1 MSAEVRAELRTGL
14 AVIGGCLLA
23 AVVVAVLWRSLAPLP
38 HLVKRTD
45 GIYLTGGQDEVAIA
59 ADGWF
64 AACSATT
71 GLVAALVV
79 FARMRQA
86 RLGPLLGLVI
96 GGIAGAVLA
105 WRLGGLLG
113 PGAIV
118 ATAKGLATGSHFD
131 GPLKLSA
138 RGLLFAWPLVST
150 VAYFALTAG
159 LEPKAVHEPEEG
171 GVRDGQR
178 FPVTVLR
185 PGYVIDE
192 VDAAFDRLDIGQL
205 SAEEM
210 RALRFASTRLR
221 QGYDETSVDAAIEA
235 AIEAANEAWQETGS
249 SPSQDDE
256 SARWSPG

>member
-1 MSAEVRAELRTGL
+1 MSSEVRAELRTGL

-23 AVVVAVLWRSLAPLP
+23 AVVVAILWRSLAPLP
-38 HLVKRTD
+38 HLVKRAD

-96 GGIAGAVLA
+96 GGLLGSVLA
-105 WRLGGLLG
+105 WRLGVLLG

-118 ATAKGLATGSHFD
+118 ATAKGLAVGSHFD

-138 RGLLFAWPLVST
+138 RGVLFAWPLVST

-159 LEPKAVHEPEEG
+159 LEPKVAAEPQEG
-171 GVRDGQR
+171 GVRNGQR

-192 VDAAFDRLDIGQL
+192 VDAAFDRLDVGAL
-205 SAEEM
+205 SVEEM
-210 RALRFASTRLR
+210 RDLRFSSTRLH
-221 QGYDETSVDAAIEA
+221 QGYDEMSVDAAIDA
-235 AIEAANEAWQETGS
+235 AIAARHES
-249 SPSQDDE
+249 SRIPSQDDE
-256 SARWSPG
+256 SARRSPG